1 MKSLDIDLGR
11 LNMCGGGGGG
21 GHVCWVNLDSVK
33 ELMS

>member
-11 LNMCGGGGGG
+11 LNMWGGGG